1 MIDLDLHPPA
11 GPRAL
16 PRRQFLALAALLP
29 AVVRAEELM
38 VDRDYWNRP
47 RQVWIRRRETG
58 EEAREVYFRDGQVD
72 WPGFARLCWVLR
84 DVRAGVVAQIDLVLL
99 DAICGAQGY
108 LRAHG
113 YDIPWSATS
122 GLRTARTN
130 AQTEGAVRDSKH
142 MQGRATDGRF
152 QGLPLGMQAAIA
164 RMYLTGG
171 LGFYE
176 AKNFLHLDTGRLREW
191 RG

>member
-1 MIDLDLHPPA
+1 
-11 GPRAL
+11 
-16 PRRQFLALAALLP
+16 
-29 AVVRAEELM
+29 M

-99 DAICGAQGY
+99 DALCGAQGY
-108 LRAHG
+108 LRARG
-113 YDIPWSATS
+113 YDMPWSATS
-122 GLRTARTN
+122 GFRTARTN
-130 AQTEGAVRDSKH
+130 AQTEGAVRDSRH
-142 MQGRATDGRF
+142 QHGQATDGGF
-152 QGLPLGMQAAIA
+152 LGVPLGIQAGIA

-176 AKNFLHLDTGRLREW
+176 TKNFLHLDTGRLRQW